1 MKNLPNIDGLRDC
14 HTKQSKSD
22 GEEKISCDSPYMWT
36 LKRKYTNEL
45 IEQKQSSRL
54 ENGLMA
60 AVKGKIGEG
69 RVREFGRDMH
79 TLPYLKWIT
88 SKGLRS
94 STGNSTQCYVAA

>member
-1 MKNLPNIDGLRDC
+1 
-14 HTKQSKSD
+14 
-22 GEEKISCDSPYMWT
+22 MWT

-60 AVKGKIGEG
+60 AGKGKIGEG

-88 SKGLRS
+88 SKGLLCN
-94 STGNSTQCYVAA
+94 TGNCAQSYVAFLMGGDFGEGEMHT